1 MTAKKESFET
11 SHAALLSRI
20 DERSI
25 HLLKLVE
32 KVDGDVGKVQTD
44 INGIGVRV
52 SSAEVVL
59 DGHKWALRALTGA
72 IITIITGLAIW
83 FLTK

>member
-1 MTAKKESFET
+1 MTIEKSVTAVT
-11 SHAALLSRI
+11 GAAMLARI

-32 KVDGDVGKVQTD
+32 KVDGDVGKVQAD

-52 SSAEVVL
+52 SAAEVSI
-59 DGHKWALRALTGA
+59 DGHKWALRALAGA
-72 IITIITGLAIW
+72 VVTIITGFLIW
-83 FLTK
+83 VITK